1 MKRVKKKRENIKL
14 QRNRNTTRIREKRKL
29 QHRKIT
35 LKAT

>member
-14 QRNRNTTRIREKRKL
+14 QRNRNIIRIRKKRKL